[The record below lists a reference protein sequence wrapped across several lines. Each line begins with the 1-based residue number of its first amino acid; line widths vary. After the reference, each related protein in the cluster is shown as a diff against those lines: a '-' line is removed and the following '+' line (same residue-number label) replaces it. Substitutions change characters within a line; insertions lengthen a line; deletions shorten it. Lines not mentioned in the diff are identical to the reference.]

1 MWQKRTF
8 EDLCPTCMIC
18 GEKITDETYRRIGD
32 EYYHDSCIETG
43 NTDTFVENRRM
54 EEEIYGH

>member
-1 MWQKRTF
+1 
-8 EDLCPTCMIC
+8 MIC